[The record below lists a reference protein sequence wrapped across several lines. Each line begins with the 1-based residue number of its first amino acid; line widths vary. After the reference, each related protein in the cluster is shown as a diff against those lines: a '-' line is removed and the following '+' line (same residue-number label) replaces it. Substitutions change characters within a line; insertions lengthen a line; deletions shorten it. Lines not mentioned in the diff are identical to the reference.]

1 MKKLFTILFVLL
13 CMFNL
18 SACKKTETVTNE
30 EPKTDAW
37 VYEGVKYAEMYENLG
52 KAEIDLS
59 NAEGKLQEILTKGEL
74 VIATSPDYPP
84 SEFVDMTSGEIMGS
98 DILLAKYIANSLGVS
113 LKVEAMDFSAVL
125 TSVDTGKCDL
135 AISGLGYKADR
146 AEVFELSHGYQS
158 SSAAAHHTILVKS
171 EDVDKYNSL
180 ADFKGKTIDAQANS
194 LQQMYCEDQLPDTTL
209 QLVATLEVAIL
220 DLQSGKVDAI
230 ALDATSAKNYAET
243 SNGKFVSLYNEKN
256 IEFDLSAYADEA
268 GNVVAAKKGETDLIE
283 AVNAVIDELMAN
295 NKYTDM
301 YYSACDAAG
310 VSPSEA

>member
-1 MKKLFTILFVLL
+1 MKKLLTILFILL
-13 CMFNL
+13 CAFSL
-18 SACKKTETVTNE
+18 TACKKAGTVTDDE
-30 EPKTDAW
+30 LMDAW

-52 KAEIDLS
+52 KAELDLS
-59 NAEGKLQEILTKGEL
+59 GADGKLLDIINKGEL

-84 SEFVDMTSGEIMGS
+84 SEFVDMNTGEIMGS
-98 DILLAKYIANSLGVS
+98 DIMLAKYIANSLGVN
-113 LKVEAMDFSAVL
+113 LKIEAMDFSAVL
-125 TSVDTGKCDL
+125 TSIETGKCDL

-146 AEVFELSHGYQS
+146 AEIFELSHGYQS

-180 ADFKGKTIDAQANS
+180 VDFKGKTIDAQANS

-209 QLVATLEVAIL
+209 QLVSTLDMAIL
-220 DLQSGKVDAI
+220 DLQSGKIDAI

-243 SNGKFVSLYNEKN
+243 SNGMFVSLYNAKN

-268 GNVVAAKKGETDLIE
+268 GNVVVAKKGETALIE
-283 AVNAVIDELMAN
+283 AVNAVIDDVMVN
-295 NKYTDM
+295 NKYTEM
-301 YYSACDAAG
+301 YYAACDAAG